1 MESSYKKAG
10 VDIDAGEEAI
20 KNIKKMV
27 KSTFSPNVLTNIGG
41 FGGCFE
47 FNFSEYKNPVLV
59 SSADG
64 VGTKL
69 IVANMA
75 NRHNT
80 VGQCLV
86 NHCVND
92 ILTTGARP
100 LYFLDY
106 VGTGKLEQ
114 AVFLDIVSG
123 LTKACKENECSLIGG
138 ETAEMPGIYQTKDYD
153 LVGTITGVVEKEDIL
168 ADRVQ
173 KGDILM
179 GLKSSG
185 LHTNGFSL
193 ARNVLFEKHNVNDY
207 VDEVGSTLADAL
219 LQVHRSYLKPV
230 SPLLKNSGLHA
241 ISHVTG
247 GGIIGNTR
255 RVVPENL
262 NLKVDWKAWEW
273 LPIFKYIQKLGKIS
287 DTEMGRVFNLGI
299 GLILVVAKDTV
310 GDFIEIL
317 KTGGENPTIIGEI
330 V

>member
-10 VDIDAGEEAI
+10 VDIDAGEKAV
-20 KNIKKMV
+20 KNIKDLV
-27 KSTFSPNVLTNIGG
+27 KNTFSNNVLTNIGG

-47 FNFSEYKNPVLV
+47 FNFNEYKKPVLV

-75 NRHNT
+75 NRHDT

-86 NHCVND
+86 NHCTND
-92 ILTTGARP
+92 ILCTGATP

-114 AVFLDIVSG
+114 DVFYDIVSG
-123 LTKACKENECSLIGG
+123 LAKACEENNCSLIGG

-153 LVGTITGVVEKEDIL
+153 LVGTITGIVDKDDIL
-168 ADRVQ
+168 ADRVV
-173 KGDILM
+173 KGDVLI

-185 LHTNGFSL
+185 LHTNGYSL
-193 ARNVLFEKHNVNDY
+193 ARTVLFEKHDVNDY
-207 VDEVGSTLADAL
+207 VDEIGGTIADAL
-219 LQVHRSYLKPV
+219 LAIHRSYLKPV
-230 SPLLKNSGLHA
+230 SPLLKNKSLHA

-247 GGIIGNTR
+247 GGIIGNTK

-262 NLKVDWKAWEW
+262 DLKVDWNSWEW

-287 DTEMGRVFNLGI
+287 DNEMGRVFNLGI
-299 GLILVVAKDTV
+299 GLILVVDKTAVD
-310 GDFIEIL
+310 DFIQEL
-317 KTGGENPTIIGEI
+317 KNQGEEPTIIGEI

>member
-10 VDIDAGEEAI
+10 VDIDAGEKAI
-20 KNIKKMV
+20 KNIKNMV
-27 KSTFSPNVLTNIGG
+27 KSTFSSNVMTNIGG

-47 FNFSEYKNPVLV
+47 FNFNEYKNPVLV

-80 VGQCLV
+80 VGQCLI

-92 ILTTGARP
+92 ILTTGAKP

-114 AVFLDIVSG
+114 DVFYDIISG
-123 LTKACKENECSLIGG
+123 LTKACKENNCSLIGG

-153 LVGTITGVVEKEDIL
+153 LVGTITGIVDKEDIL
-168 ADRVQ
+168 ADRVR
-173 KGDILM
+173 KGDILI

-193 ARNVLFEKHNVNDY
+193 ARNVLFPKHDVNDY
-207 VDEVGSTLADAL
+207 VDELDSTIADAL
-219 LQVHRSYLKPV
+219 LQIHRSYLNPV
-230 SPLLKNSGLHA
+230 SPLLKKPGLHA

-247 GGIIGNTR
+247 GGIIGNTK

-262 NLKVDWKAWEW
+262 NLKVNMNAWEW
-273 LPIFKYIQKLGKIS
+273 LPIFKYIQKVGNIS
-287 DTEMGRVFNLGI
+287 DLEMGRVFNLGI
-299 GLILVVAKDTV
+299 GLILVVSPDSV
-310 GDFIEIL
+310 DEFIEIL
-317 KTGGENPTIIGEI
+317 KEQNEEPIVIGEI